1 MQYPGGSCRLF
12 CTKLGLLDPLGLPGN
27 SIRTAKYTVLSF
39 LPVNLFQQFTRVANM
54 YFLFI
59 AFLQL
64 IPGLSPTS
72 WVTTVGPL
80 CFVLF
85 INGIKVSGACTPYC
99 HTHAKHLE
107 SVKLCCLPWY
117 VCVTIIVT
125 ANLEVSSSCHN
136 DCHTNIPSAH
146 MLAPAIQALT
156 CADNTHHRIVPCT
169 HTHTVL
175 HFIMPAV
182 NADDTSAYS

>member
-1 MQYPGGSCRLF
+1 MRLL
-12 CTKLGLLDPLGLPGN
+12 CTRLGLLDPLGLPCN
-27 SIRTAKYTVLSF
+27 SIRTAKYTLLTF

-85 INGIKVSGACTPYC
+85 INAIKVRHLYAACC
-99 HTHAKHLE
+99 
-107 SVKLCCLPWY
+107 
-117 VCVTIIVT
+117 
-125 ANLEVSSSCHN
+125 SC
-136 DCHTNIPSAH
+136 SA
-146 MLAPAIQALT
+146 
-156 CADNTHHRIVPCT
+156 
-169 HTHTVL
+169 
-175 HFIMPAV
+175 
-182 NADDTSAYS
+182 

>member
-1 MQYPGGSCRLF
+1 MQYPGGSFRLF

-27 SIRTAKYTVLSF
+27 SIRTGKYTVLSF

-85 INGIKVSGACTPYC
+85 INGIKVSSACSPSWSHACQASRKCQALLRNPTFAVPMNVTQTQC
-99 HTHAKHLE
+99 THT
-107 SVKLCCLPWY
+107 
-117 VCVTIIVT
+117 
-125 ANLEVSSSCHN
+125 SSCHSGSYL
-136 DCHTNIPSAH
+136 CLLHTPLHCALHTHPHSSALHCLLSTLMPLLPSAEQTT
-146 MLAPAIQALT
+146 LRGRCDAQL
-156 CADNTHHRIVPCT
+156 
-169 HTHTVL
+169 
-175 HFIMPAV
+175 
-182 NADDTSAYS
+182 

>member
-1 MQYPGGSCRLF
+1 MMAEPTLWPVTQAECQQLPRNAEQLSDLDHGCLCRLLLSALPCVCNKEQTVSNEQHPQKQPCHMPVFFMQYPGGSFRLF

-85 INGIKVSGACTPYC
+85 INGIKVSRACSPRT
-99 HTHAKHLE
+99 HMHAKHTQ
-107 SVKLCCLPWY
+107 SVRLCCLPP
-117 VCVTIIVT
+117 
-125 ANLEVSSSCHN
+125 N
-136 DCHTNIPSAH
+136 
-146 MLAPAIQALT
+146 MLSQ
-156 CADNTHHRIVPCT
+156 
-169 HTHTVL
+169 
-175 HFIMPAV
+175 
-182 NADDTSAYS
+182 

>member
-1 MQYPGGSCRLF
+1 MPAFFMQYPGGSFRLF

-85 INGIKVSGACTPYC
+85 INGIKVSSACSH
-99 HTHAKHLE
+99 HTHMHVE
-107 SVKLCCLPWY
+107 HPENVRLCCLPP
-117 VCVTIIVT
+117 
-125 ANLEVSSSCHN
+125 NLLS
-136 DCHTNIPSAH
+136 
-146 MLAPAIQALT
+146 Q
-156 CADNTHHRIVPCT
+156 
-169 HTHTVL
+169 
-175 HFIMPAV
+175 
-182 NADDTSAYS
+182 